1 MAETTTDTG
10 PTSDKG
16 PEPAH
21 IVDEPVDVLQRP
33 PGWMYKSWTIGRWR
47 TPWYAS
53 PRFQL
58 GMVAFV
64 CFMCPGMFNALGG
77 LGGGGQADP
86 HLADEMVLFTFS
98 NLTLYSVFAFVGFFA
113 GSIVNWVGIRLSLA
127 FGGIGYCIYAISLLV
142 STHKYVPGFNI
153 FAGALLGACAGI
165 LWSAQGAIMMS
176 YPHEH
181 QKGRYFAWFWG
192 IFNIG
197 ACMGSLIALGTNI
210 EAKGAATVADGTYI
224 AFIVLMFFGACLA
237 IMLCDA
243 KKVIR
248 PDGSRVIV
256 MKNPT
261 WKSELYGLYDTLKH
275 EPFVILLFPMFW
287 SSNWFY
293 TYQGSAINAAYFN
306 TRTRALNSFLYW
318 FAQIVAAS
326 IIGPLL
332 DMTYFR
338 RTVRARG
345 AWAVLF
351 ILTMVIWGGGW
362 AWQKNYTRES
372 VDTKVTGFQV
382 WDWTHPGYVGPM
394 FLYFFYGFYDAA
406 WQGVIYWYMGALSNS
421 GRKGANFAGFYK
433 GIQSAG
439 AAVVWSMDFHHA
451 SFAAEFA
458 SNWGLLGGSLLVAAP
473 VIFLRIKDHVDIAD
487 DLQNTDETVE
497 DVLPVGHAEK

>member
-1 MAETTTDTG
+1 MADTTTDAG
-10 PTSDKG
+10 PTLTSDKG
-16 PEPAH
+16 PVPAH
-21 IVDEPVDVLQRP
+21 TVDEPIGDLQLPR
-33 PGWMYKSWTIGRWR
+33 GWMYKSWRMGRWS

-64 CFMCPGMFNALGG
+64 CFMCPGMFNALSG
-77 LGGGGQADP
+77 LGGGGKADP
-86 HLADEMVLFTFS
+86 TLADQM
-98 NLTLYSVFAFVGFFA
+98 NLTLYSVFAVVGFFS
-113 GSIVNWVGIRLSLA
+113 GSIVNWVGIRLSLS

-142 STHKYVPGFNI
+142 SVHKYVPGFNI

-210 EAKGAATVADGTYI
+210 DVKSAATVSDGTYI

-237 IMLCDA
+237 LMLCDA

-248 PDGSRVIV
+248 RDGSRIII

-261 WKSELYGLYDTLKH
+261 WKTELYGLYDTLKN

-293 TYQGSAINAAYFN
+293 TYQGNAINVAYFN

-338 RTVRARG
+338 RTVRARS
-345 AWAVLF
+345 AWAILF

-372 VDTKVTGFQV
+372 VDPETTGFQH

-394 FLYFFYGFYDAA
+394 FLYFFYGFYDAV

-439 AAVVWSMDFHHA
+439 AAVVWSIDFHKA
-451 SFAAEFA
+451 SYAAEFA

-497 DVLPVGHAEK
+497 DVLPAGHPEK

>member
-1 MAETTTDTG
+1 MADLAAG
-10 PTSDKG
+10 TSLANDKG
-16 PEPAH
+16 VPVHTADEAAGDLQLPA
-21 IVDEPVDVLQRP
+21 
-33 PGWMYKSWTIGRWR
+33 GWMYKSWGSGRWR

-77 LGGGGQADP
+77 LGGGGKADP
-86 HLADEMVLFTFS
+86 KLADQM
-98 NLTLYSVFAFVGFFA
+98 NLTLYSVFAVVGFFA
-113 GSIVNWVGIRLSLA
+113 GSIVNWIGIRLSLS

-142 STHKYVPGFNI
+142 SVHKHVPGFNI

-210 EAKGAATVADGTYI
+210 NVKEAATVSDGTYI

-237 IMLCDA
+237 LLLCDA

-248 PDGSRVIV
+248 RDGSRVIV

-261 WKSELYGLYDTLKH
+261 WKTELYGLYDTLKN
-275 EPFVILLFPMFW
+275 EPFVVLLFPMFW

-293 TYQGSAINAAYFN
+293 TYQGNAINVAYFN

-318 FAQIVAAS
+318 FAQIAAATV
-326 IIGPLL
+326 IGPLL

-338 RTVRARG
+338 RSVRARG
-345 AWAVLF
+345 AWVILF
-351 ILTMVIWGGGW
+351 VLTMVIWGGGW
-362 AWQKNYTRES
+362 AWQKNYTRET
-372 VDTKVTGFQV
+372 VDVKKGFEH
-382 WDWTHPGYVGPM
+382 WDWTHSGYAGPM
-394 FLYFFYGFYDAA
+394 FLYFFYGFYDAV

-439 AAVVWSMDFHHA
+439 AAVMWSIDFHNA

-473 VIFLRIKDHVDIAD
+473 VIWLRIKDHVDIET
-487 DLQNTDETVE
+487 DLKNTDETVE
-497 DVLPVGHAEK
+497 SVLPVGHPEKS